1 MKELSPNLNVL
12 KKVSIDGK
20 QLPNIRF
27 LILEQYINLFD
38 NHKID
43 RRLQDYCSIGD
54 CKFSQTAYFKV

>member
-1 MKELSPNLNVL
+1 MLYISMVL
-12 KKVSIDGK
+12 LKYM
-20 QLPNIRF
+20 
-27 LILEQYINLFD
+27 EYINLFD